1 MQRKHIALVIGSLR
15 RDSIN
20 RKIAQYIQSIAPASW
35 VIDEI
40 YIGDLPV
47 YNQDFDAERIEAY
60 ERVRTQIKQAD
71 AVLFVTPEHNRSI
84 PAAVK
89 NLLDIASR
97 PAGQSA
103 WTGKLAA
110 LVCASPS
117 TFGGLSSGLHLRQ
130 VLEALGVQV
139 MISPEVFLSKAFDLL
154 NEQGE
159 FANERSQ
166 AFVQKFVAAWDA
178 WLDRQIE
185 SKGEE
190 AQ

>member
-40 YIGDLPV
+40 HIGDLPV

-60 ERVRTQIKQAD
+60 ERVRAQIKQAD

-89 NLLDIASR
+89 NLLDITSR
-97 PAGQSA
+97 PVGQSV
-103 WTGKLAA
+103 WTGKRAA
-110 LVCASPS
+110 VVCASHRPLAVCHRACIC
-117 TFGGLSSGLHLRQ
+117 GRYWKLWACR
-130 VLEALGVQV
+130 
-139 MISPEVFLSKAFDLL
+139 
-154 NEQGE
+154 
-159 FANERSQ
+159 
-166 AFVQKFVAAWDA
+166 
-178 WLDRQIE
+178 
-185 SKGEE
+185 
-190 AQ
+190 